1 MVTSSEA
8 KGYAS
13 IIVALAAIALFSL
26 MIWKM
31 LGLIG
36 AEEPNWSRAV
46 YLLTGVEAIAF
57 AAAGFLFGKEVHR
70 QQAEKAVERA
80 DKAEATLDECRKQ
93 AQESEKYHCQAQD
106 LARAVISKAKTI
118 ATRTKEYTV
127 LEAGTIAKIIDSEF
141 DELVTLVYRLF
152 PEMSIENLKI
162 GEVKFT
168 PTITL
173 LAKGLNALRMDA
185 NYDAIDLFGKAIDED
200 PNDIDAWYNKGIAH
214 HIVGEHEKAI
224 GCFEHIIL
232 YKGLTDP
239 NSHFVADAWYQKGKV
254 LKSLGRDD
262 EAREAFTKAGIWE
275 QGYASG

>member
-1 MVTSSEA
+1 VVTSSEA

-93 AQESEKYHCQAQD
+93 AQESEKYHYQAQD

-141 DELVTLVYRLF
+141 DELLTLVNHIF
-152 PEMSIENLKI
+152 PEMASEDSII
-162 GEVKFT
+162 GEVKFAS
-168 PTITL
+168 PYIP
-173 LAKGLNALRMDA
+173 LAEALTFLRVGS
-185 NYDAIDLFGKAIDED
+185 YDSAIDVFDRIIKQDSKD
-200 PNDIDAWYNKGIAH
+200 MDAWYNKGIAH
-214 HIVGEHEKAI
+214 HIIGENGIAI
-224 GCFEHIIL
+224 ECFDKIIKMEEPSSPL
-232 YKGLTDP
+232 
-239 NSHFVADAWYQKGKV
+239 VADAWYQKGKA

-262 EAREAFTKAGIWE
+262 EAKKAFTKAGVWE